1 MQYPLRYQERH
12 GKGAPRQSRNLAVQ
26 GVAQANR
33 TLGAL
38 AASQQALLAQSR
50 PLSMVMGMAPITFF
64 GEEGEDIG
72 RFIDECKR
80 CLAHNEVSST
90 DAVGQMSYFLEGSA
104 REMFC
109 AEVDDRIAAMELAE
123 SERKKVESRSK
134 QGDKVTQEQP
144 EKDDLSESY
153 REQVGERQEIITYLK
168 SEIRDRTLEIARLRA
183 QLISAGSAAL
193 KQEEGDGEIPAST
206 SGGLEVQLD
215 KLEMENQQAIR
226 KLSVLKEEVQVLSEV
241 FLEKGS
247 AGDPKT
253 LAVKGKFTATREAVI
268 DGPPKDP
275 NIRSRTA
282 RAFPTFDDF
291 ERWLRATFLLEE
303 DIMSRASDYFGR
315 RHQQGETVLEFAME
329 VLRLSRK
336 SGLTVTEEERTQH
349 FFSGLRT
356 RMKKMVEL
364 KWSTGAIPTTP
375 TKWKWS
381 VLLAAVRKLE
391 RDIPE
396 LSYEVNKLGEMYD
409 YTKPLLG
416 RKQIAQ
422 GRSTMVAAV
431 QQAED
436 EGLPPPYQYEEDG
449 YPGPPAGYGYPGTSD
464 SWAAAVA
471 AVPSSMSAV
480 DPNPCQL
487 CGQPGHGAR
496 ECRERQRSR
505 EIQCYN
511 CREFGHVSRFC
522 PQPRRPRP
530 ALSEI
535 QCYQCQGFGHVMRD
549 CPQKTS
555 QQSQDRGGGQPPSQQ
570 QEPSGNAQGYR
581 PGSQQQRQQG
591 NGRRM

>member
-1 MQYPLRYQERH
+1 MRYTERH
-12 GKGAPRQSRNLAVQ
+12 EKGAPRQSRNLAVR
-26 GVAQANR
+26 GVAQANQ

-109 AEVDDRIAAMELAE
+109 AEVDDRIAAADFAE
-123 SERKKVESRSK
+123 SERKKAEPKSK
-134 QGDKVTQEQP
+134 QGSKVAQEHSK
-144 EKDDLSESY
+144 KDDLEELY
-153 REQVGERQEIITYLK
+153 REQVKELQEVITYLK
-168 SEIRDRTLEIARLRA
+168 TGIRERTLEIARLRA
-183 QLISAGSAAL
+183 QMVTSDSAAL
-193 KQEEGDGEIPAST
+193 KQEDGDGEDFAST
-206 SGGLEVQLD
+206 SGGLEARIAE
-215 KLEMENQQAIR
+215 LEEGNQQAIQ
-226 KLSVLKEEVQVLSEV
+226 KLSVLKKEVQVLSEV

-247 AGDPKT
+247 GAAGDPKT
-253 LAVKGKFTATREAVI
+253 LAVTGKFTATREAVI

-436 EGLPPPYQYEEDG
+436 EGLPPPYQYGEG
-449 YPGPPAGYGYPGTSD
+449 SYYGPPTGYSYPNSQE
-464 SWAAAVA
+464 SWAAAVTA
-471 AVPSSMSAV
+471 APGNMPAV
-480 DPNPCQL
+480 DPTPCQL

-511 CREFGHVSRFC
+511 CREFGHVSRNC
-522 PQPRRPRP
+522 PQPRRPRQP
-530 ALSEI
+530 LSEI
-535 QCYQCQGFGHVMRD
+535 QCYRCQGFGHVMRE
-549 CPQKTS
+549 CPQRAS
-555 QQSQDRGGGQPPSQQ
+555 QQPQGRGGSRPPSRQQ
-570 QEPSGNAQGYR
+570 GPSGNTQGSGAR
-581 PGSQQQRQQG
+581 GQQQRQQG